1 MGGERKNNILSAIFD
16 MSKSG
21 FKKLTP
27 ENWREFEETWLVKIK
42 ADGTSSPLTADDI
55 TAEILEGEL
64 HSSVPDDVRNLF
76 EVARGVMCY
85 GGFFY
90 PAYTVGHDQLFKVM
104 EAAVAHKCALVGAP
118 KSVKRYWE
126 RLSWLIENEHIPEAL
141 AARWQGSRQMRNMTS
156 HVRRQWIITPAM
168 ACDGVS
174 FALLL
179 INALFDPA
187 SIEEAMN
194 AIYGAN
200 LAR

>member
-55 TAEILEGEL
+55 TAAILEGEL

-85 GGFFY
+85 GGFFH

-104 EAAVAHKCALVGAP
+104 EAAVGHKCALADAP
-118 KSVKRYWE
+118 KSKKRYVE
-126 RLSWLIENEHIPEAL
+126 RLNWLVENGHIDEL
-141 AARWQGSRQMRNMTS
+141 LRDRWQGARRIRNMTS
-156 HVRRQWIITPAM
+156 HVQGQWILALGM
-168 ACDGVS
+168 ACDGVY
-174 FALLL
+174 FARIL
-179 INALFDPA
+179 INALFDA
-187 SIEEAMN
+187 ACEKEAIE
-194 AIYGAN
+194 IFQ
-200 LAR
+200 RKR